1 MTSGLKSV
9 IVYKYYK
16 SGGVA
21 LYGDN
26 VKKTFTVLDTNA
38 YFDVYYK
45 MLEEDKD
52 VLYYLVVVQDF
63 AGNTTR
69 RKLVGQQSVLNGFHT
84 SIERRKD
91 E

>member
-1 MTSGLKSV
+1 M
-9 IVYKYYK
+9 
-16 SGGVA
+16 
-21 LYGDN
+21 
-26 VKKTFTVLDTNA
+26 NA

-52 VLYYLVVVQDF
+52 VLYYLIVVQDF
-63 AGNTTR
+63 AGNMAR
-69 RKLVGQQSVLNGFHT
+69 KKLVGQQSVLNGFHT